1 MAKEPIYK
9 YRKYDIASDD
19 YVYSTRYA
27 TMGQI
32 NRIEAEAIGP
42 TVKVVD
48 SKHLTDGWTKKNF
61 DPSKE
66 D

>member
-1 MAKEPIYK
+1 
-9 YRKYDIASDD
+9 
-19 YVYSTRYA
+19 
-27 TMGQI
+27 MGQI